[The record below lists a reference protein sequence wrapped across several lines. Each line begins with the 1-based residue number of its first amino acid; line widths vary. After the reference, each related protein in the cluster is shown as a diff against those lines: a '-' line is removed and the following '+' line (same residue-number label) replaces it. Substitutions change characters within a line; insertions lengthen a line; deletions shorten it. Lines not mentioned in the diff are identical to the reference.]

1 MISVMKSAQS
11 KQNRQHRQGFL
22 RGTEEWRLVLF
33 WFYKYIANIIGQEI
47 DMFSFSLSIL
57 PFINAS
63 LSFTQ

>member
-1 MISVMKSAQS
+1 M
-11 KQNRQHRQGFL
+11 

-33 WFYKYIANIIGQEI
+33 QFYKYTANIIGQEV
-47 DMFSFSLSIL
+47 DMFSSSPFIL